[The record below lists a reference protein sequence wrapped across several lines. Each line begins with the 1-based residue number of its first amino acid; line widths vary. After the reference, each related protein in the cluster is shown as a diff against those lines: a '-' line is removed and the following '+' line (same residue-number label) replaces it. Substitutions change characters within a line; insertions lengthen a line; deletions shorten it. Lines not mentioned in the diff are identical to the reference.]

1 MLKLST
7 GLQRNIVDTANYEEY
22 SFFLIFFSFCSPHLL
37 IHLISYFK
45 GTCVNFRNEN
55 QSV

>member
-7 GLQRNIVDTANYEEY
+7 GLQRNIVDTANWEEY
-22 SFFLIFFSFCSPHLL
+22 SFLTFFSFCSPHLL

-55 QSV
+55 QSL